1 MKDKF
6 INKRN
11 GLAIGVALGYFI
23 GSLIGQP
30 IFGML
35 LV

>member
-23 GSLIGQP
+23 GVLSVNQ
-30 IFGML
+30 F
-35 LV
+35 LVCFLV